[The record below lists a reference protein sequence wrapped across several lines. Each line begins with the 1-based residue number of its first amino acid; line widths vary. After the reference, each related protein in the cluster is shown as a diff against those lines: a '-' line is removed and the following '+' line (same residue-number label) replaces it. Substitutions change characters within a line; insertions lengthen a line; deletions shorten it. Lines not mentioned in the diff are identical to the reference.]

1 MHEGH
6 MHRMSR
12 GGYDDKDDDDDQDH
26 DDDQAMAMMMKMAI
40 MKNDEMM
47 IFHNASEHLPVCFRA
62 AGLSLQLFELPSL
75 F

>member
-1 MHEGH
+1 

-40 MKNDEMM
+40 MTTLNTT
-47 IFHNASEHLPVCFRA
+47 ALTTFRNRA
-62 AGLSLQLFELPSL
+62 IGSSAKEAN
-75 F
+75 

>member
-1 MHEGH
+1 

-40 MKNDEMM
+40 MTTLTTTAL
-47 IFHNASEHLPVCFRA
+47 ITFSEPHVCVLCGWARSGRA
-62 AGLSLQLFELPSL
+62 FGSSAKEAN
-75 F
+75 

>member
-1 MHEGH
+1 MSLMCIHTLLTCMHEGH

-40 MKNDEMM
+40 MTTL
-47 IFHNASEHLPVCFRA
+47 NATALTTFSE
-62 AGLSLQLFELPSL
+62 PSSWL
-75 F
+75 LG